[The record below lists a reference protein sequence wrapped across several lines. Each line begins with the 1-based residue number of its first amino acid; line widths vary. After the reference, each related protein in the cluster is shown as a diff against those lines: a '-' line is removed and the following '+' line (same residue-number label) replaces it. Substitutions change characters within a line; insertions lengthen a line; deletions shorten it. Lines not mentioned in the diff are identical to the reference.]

1 MSSYGSDEI
10 EILSGHYGQS
20 KTTESGNELHPVVDT
35 VKTKDEW
42 VVFRQLMS
50 NNFRT
55 CTLQTMAAKLLPSA
69 EVKETYPNMVTLITL
84 ALTMPVSTADCER
97 GFSKHNLIKNKT
109 RARLKT
115 ENVATLM
122 RMSLD
127 TPDLSVVDTFNFSKA
142 FEIWCKEKDRYVL
155 RQ

>member
-1 MSSYGSDEI
+1 M
-10 EILSGHYGQS
+10 
-20 KTTESGNELHPVVDT
+20 VDT
-35 VKTKDEW
+35 IKTKDEW
-42 VVFRQLMS
+42 VVFRQLMG

-55 CTLQTMAAKLLPSA
+55 CTLQTMAANLLPSA
-69 EVKETYPNMVTLITL
+69 EVKETYPNMITLMTL
-84 ALTMPVSTADCER
+84 ALTMPVSTASCER
-97 GFSKHNLIKNKT
+97 GFSKHNLIKNKI

-127 TPDLSVVDTFNFSKA
+127 TPDLLNMDTFNFSRA
-142 FEIWCKEKDRYVL
+142 FEIWCNEKDRYIC